1 MKSVNQLTSLLLFVI
16 SAFVQSISCGDIEE
30 QNLEEIV
37 ALTRDH
43 RGRADPDALLNGFI
57 PVWAVVIY
65 TIAGASFVMGL
76 ISATCWLFG
85 CRNPHKGEYEAATI
99 VS

>member
-1 MKSVNQLTSLLLFVI
+1 MIFFINNLFI
-16 SAFVQSISCGDIEE
+16 SFKAFVQSISCGDAEE

-43 RGRADPDALLNGFI
+43 RGRANPDELLNGFI

-65 TIAGASFVMGL
+65 TIAGSFSFRSFK
-76 ISATCWLFG
+76 IRF
-85 CRNPHKGEYEAATI
+85 EAGFLDYPN
-99 VS
+99 